1 MRNLSRFLILF
12 LIVAMAA
19 AIFSGN
25 HTSYEVFDAE
35 NLRADLVV
43 ITSIDR
49 VKHEVF
55 AVNCNGKIVCFEED
69 DDWYVGDYAIVVF
82 ESDPNSDSDKVL
94 VTLYER
100 PDLVARWGSEI
111 GFDSEA

>member
-1 MRNLSRFLILF
+1 MKSLSRFLILI
-12 LIVAMAA
+12 LIVAIVA
-19 AIFSGN
+19 AIFFGAQAA
-25 HTSYEVFDAE
+25 YEVFDAE

-55 AVNCNGKIVCFEED
+55 AVNCNGKTVCFEED

-100 PDLVARWGSEI
+100 PDLVAEWGSRI
-111 GFDSEA
+111 GFDSEE